1 MQRLQ
6 PRIGGKATVATL
18 LGRKATTQQYLG
30 RKAVLSHRRRTIPHV
45 FNPDNSYSQ
54 KTRI

>member
-6 PRIGGKATVATL
+6 PRIGGKATVPTF
-18 LGRKATTQQYLG
+18 LGRKATTQHYLG
-30 RKAVLSHRRRTIPHV
+30 KKAVLTHRRRTAPHV

-54 KTRI
+54 KPRF